1 MGALRARA
9 SCALLLLSA
18 AAAHAGGTRGLSR
31 ERPPGAPP
39 LPQLAPGGDACSAL
53 PPAGR
58 GTLAALRGGALG
70 AGLVGGALRSVW
82 RLLRLQLVVLLL
94 VTFWPIP
101 VALFFYWLM
110 HAWFGAEGSSMI
122 AFTGIR

>member
-1 MGALRARA
+1 LSTGALPRPLLAR
-9 SCALLLLSA
+9 S
-18 AAAHAGGTRGLSR
+18 
-31 ERPPGAPP
+31 E
-39 LPQLAPGGDACSAL
+39 ACCAL

-58 GTLAALRGGALG
+58 KLAALRGGALG
-70 AGLVGGALRSVW
+70 VGLVGGALRAVW
-82 RLLRLQLVVLLL
+82 GVLRLQLVVLLL

-101 VALFFYWLM
+101 IALFFYWLM